1 MKNEES
7 MNVKR
12 DARSAKADRFFK
24 RELSWLAFNRRVL
37 EEAQRIATPL
47 CERAKF
53 LAIVSS
59 NLDEFVM
66 VRYAELRAIARG
78 EISAHHYLG
87 DPKDDCL
94 EVLRRMRTLVNDQ
107 YACWNADVAIKVAAA
122 GAVLVPPERWD
133 DADRETLRRLYI
145 DKLEPVL
152 TPLAVDNARPFPV
165 LANRAIHVAVQLIPV
180 VGGSPRNALV
190 SVPGG
195 SRLIALVS
203 QSGRW
208 ALAEDVVMTYLD
220 GLFTGYTITS
230 RCLFRVTRDGTLD
243 IDEEQ
248 SEDLLSEIE
257 QELSSRERGQ
267 PVRLEVGEGADKAL
281 VDWLTRRMGLDAEE
295 VMAVPG
301 SLDLT
306 WLFGLGDAITG
317 AQHRDVPLPA
327 VAYPPAEEWADPFAR
342 IKAEEFLLHHPY
354 QSFQPV
360 VDLVQAAAADPRVL
374 AIKQTLYRVSGDSP
388 IVKALIEAARS
399 GKQVTVLIELKA
411 RFDEATNIKWAKR
424 LEEAGA
430 HVIYGL
436 LGYKVHAKLL
446 MIIRRDVDGIR
457 RYIQVGTGNYNDRT
471 ARMYTDL
478 SYFTS
483 NEAVGRD
490 VSALFNMLS
499 GYSQPPQW
507 ERLEVAPLTMR
518 PAFTRWIRREAEL
531 AKAGKGGR
539 IIAKFNS
546 LVDQDMCEELYSASQ
561 AGVEIDLI
569 VRGMCI
575 LRPGVPGLSP
585 TIRVRSLVGRFLEH
599 HRIYYFANRES
610 STSRPVVAIASADW
624 MSRNLDR
631 RVECLTRIEDPAL
644 QTRLIGLL
652 DIGLADNTNARILD
666 QDGVYHLQ
674 QPPRGSEQRS
684 SVADWMA
691 ESVAAA
697 GRSPGKKPALPFR
710 PAKRS

>member
-1 MKNEES
+1 MS
-7 MNVKR
+7 M
-12 DARSAKADRFFK
+12 ASGHPIPKAQRFFK

-37 EEAQRIATPL
+37 EEAQRAGAPL

-78 EISAHHYLG
+78 EMTAHHYLG
-87 DPKDDCL
+87 DPKEDL
-94 EVLRRMRTLVNDQ
+94 AEVLRRMRTLVADQ
-107 YACWNADVAIKVAAA
+107 YATWTNEVAPQLAAA
-122 GAVLVPPERWD
+122 GAVLVPPERWE
-133 DADRETLRRLYI
+133 AVDRETLRRLYL
-145 DKLEPVL
+145 DKIEPVL
-152 TPLAVDNARPFPV
+152 TPLAVDNARPFPL
-165 LANRAIHVAVQLIPV
+165 LANRAIHVAVQLVPDA
-180 VGGSPRNALV
+180 GGSPRNALV
-190 SVPGG
+190 SVPSGG
-195 SRLIALVS
+195 RLAALVS
-203 QSGRW
+203 GPGRW
-208 ALAEDVVMTYLD
+208 ALLEEVVMAHLD
-220 GLFTGYTITS
+220 GLFTGYRVTG

-248 SEDLLSEIE
+248 AADLLSEIE
-257 QELSSRERGQ
+257 QELSSREHGQ
-267 PVRLEVGEGADKAL
+267 PIRLEVGEGADRTLVEWLRTRMAL
-281 VDWLTRRMGLDAEE
+281 DSDE
-295 VMAVPG
+295 VVAVPG
-301 SLDLT
+301 PLDLT
-306 WLFGLGDAITG
+306 WLFAIGDKVAGPGLHDA
-317 AQHRDVPLPA
+317 PLP
-327 VAYPPAEEWADPFAR
+327 VVTYPPAEEWSDPFTR
-342 IKAEEFLLHHPY
+342 IRAEEFLLHHPY

-388 IVKALIEAARS
+388 IVTALIEAARS

-436 LGYKVHAKLL
+436 VGYKVHAKLL
-446 MIIRRDVDGIR
+446 MIIRRDADGIR
-457 RYIQVGTGNYNDRT
+457 RYVQVGTGNYNDRT
-471 ARMYTDL
+471 ARHYTDL
-478 SYFTS
+478 SYFTC

-490 VSALFNMLS
+490 VSALFNMLT

-507 ERLEVAPLTMR
+507 ERLEVAPLTLR

-546 LVDQDMCEELYSASQ
+546 LVDQDICEELYAASQ

-599 HRIYYFANRES
+599 HRIYYFANGES
-610 STSRPVVAIASADW
+610 SSSRPVVAIASADW

-631 RVECLTRIEDPAL
+631 RIECLMRIEDPAL
-644 QTRLIGLL
+644 QARLVGLL
-652 DIGLADNTNARILD
+652 DIALADNVQARVLD
-666 QDGVYHLQ
+666 PEGVYHLLT
-674 QPPRGSEQRS
+674 PASGEKRRS
-684 SVADWMA
+684 TVDEWMA
-691 ESVAAA
+691 EAQDAA
-697 GRSPGKKPALPFR
+697 GRSPGRRPGLPFR
-710 PAKRS
+710 PARKT